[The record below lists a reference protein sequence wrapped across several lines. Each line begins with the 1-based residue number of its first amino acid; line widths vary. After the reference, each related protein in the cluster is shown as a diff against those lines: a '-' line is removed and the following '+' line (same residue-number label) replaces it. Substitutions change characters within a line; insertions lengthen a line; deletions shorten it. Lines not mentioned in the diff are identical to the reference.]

1 MKPTLEKVVRAAA
14 LSAGILFVAQFARA
28 TEVRIFQ
35 VQTGADFHAGTL
47 AGIALDP
54 GGFLDLAPRV
64 ERVAALAE
72 PFVLSAVAIPG
83 GWAVGTGNDGRVL
96 KVTAKGEVSLLFDA
110 PEPEVFA
117 LWADPDG
124 TLFAGTSPQGK
135 VYRIPASGKG
145 KAEKPEGKPF
155 FDPGSTYIWAIER
168 GADGALWV
176 ATGTEGKL
184 FRVDADGKGKV
195 FYDADEPH
203 LRSLLPLPAAAGG
216 GVVVGTSGE
225 GLVLRVAKD
234 GSARTLFDAA
244 EPEVAAIALGPDG
257 TIYAALVASEASLV
271 PAAGGAPAPGGGAAG
286 GGAPGGGAKPGEPTV
301 TVSLGG
307 DAEPA
312 GRKDG
317 APRSEVVAI
326 ATNGLVESVG
336 TFADETVFDLL
347 WLDRLW
353 VATGLEGKLYSF
365 RPSGGLSGRMQL
377 EKDTDERQLVALV
390 AGAAGPAIASTNGA
404 ALYRTTAELEAQGT
418 FTGAVLD
425 AGAPA
430 KFGRLRWRGDVP
442 SGTAVSFSV
451 RSGASATPDKTW
463 SAWSPWKKVASR
475 DEIAISGGG
484 GGGGEGGAPDGR
496 YLQWRAQL
504 SGGGSG
510 SPRVS
515 PRIAAVELS
524 YRQLNQ
530 RPKIEAFGA
539 LPPGQILV
547 PQNFNPSNQVFE
559 PVHPNREGLFTT
571 LAPATEMDDSGR
583 LKPLWKLG
591 YRSLRWKATDPN
603 GDPLR
608 YALTFRPAGTG
619 VGVDTGVDPNEGSDA
634 GKGWLKLADDLAEEY
649 LSFDVGA
656 LPDGLYRFR
665 LEATDADANDEGD
678 GLSAEETSPALT
690 VDHSPPVLSGA
701 EPEGTRLLVTV
712 EDAWSPVRDAQVSID
727 GGEWKPARAADG
739 LLDGRR
745 EELVIEVPAGARYLL
760 LRATDG
766 AYNAATFDL
775 SGKILRGKG

>member
-14 LSAGILFVAQFARA
+14 LGAGILCAGGFARA

-35 VQTGADFHAGTL
+35 VQTGADFRAGTL
-47 AGIALDP
+47 SGVALDP
-54 GGFLDLAPRV
+54 DGFLDLAPRV
-64 ERVAALAE
+64 ERVASLAE

-83 GWAVGTGNDGRVL
+83 GWAVGTGNDGKVL
-96 KVTAKGEVSLLFDA
+96 KVTGEGEVSVLFDA
-110 PEPEVFA
+110 PEAEVFA

-135 VYRIPASGKG
+135 VYRISAPGKG
-145 KAEKPEGKPF
+145 KAEKPEGKVF

-184 FRVDADGKGKV
+184 FRVEADGKGKL

-203 LRSLLPLPAAAGG
+203 IRSLLPLPAGAGG
-216 GVVVGTSGE
+216 GMVAGTSGD
-225 GLVLRVAKD
+225 GLILSVAKD
-234 GSARTLFDAA
+234 GTARTLFDAE
-244 EPEVAAIALGPDG
+244 EPEVAALALGPDG

-271 PAAGGAPAPGGGAAG
+271 PAVSGAPAPGGGAA
-286 GGAPGGGAKPGEPTV
+286 APGGAKPGEPTV

-307 DAEPA
+307 LGDAEPA

-317 APRSEVVAI
+317 VPRSEVVAI
-326 ATNGLVESVG
+326 AANGLVESVG

-347 WLDRLW
+347 WQDRLW

-365 RPSGGLSGRMQL
+365 RASGGSSGRMQL

-442 SGTAVSFSV
+442 SGTTVSFSV

-475 DEIAISGGG
+475 DEIAISD
-484 GGGGEGGAPDGR
+484 EGGAPAGR

-504 SGGGSG
+504 SGKESSGSGSG

-524 YRQLNQ
+524 YRQVNQ

-571 LAPATEMDDSGR
+571 LAPATEIDDTGR

-608 YALTFRPAGTG
+608 YALTFRPAGQG
-619 VGVDTGVDPNEGSDA
+619 VGEDAGVDPGEGPGA
-634 GKGWLKLADDLAEEY
+634 AKGWLNLADELVEEY

-665 LEATDADANDEGD
+665 LEATDADANDEGE
-678 GLSAEETSPALT
+678 GLSAEEVSPALT
-690 VDHSPPVLSGA
+690 VDHSPPVLGGA
-701 EPEGTRLLVTV
+701 ESEGTRLRVTV

-745 EELVIEVPAGARYLL
+745 EELVIEVPTGARYLL

-775 SGKILRGKG
+775 TSKIARGKGR

>member
-1 MKPTLEKVVRAAA
+1 MKPTLRWVAGAAA
-14 LSAGILFVAQFARA
+14 MGAGILFAAPLARA

-35 VQTGADFHAGTL
+35 VQTGADFRAGTL
-47 AGIALDP
+47 SGVALDP
-54 GGFLDLAPRV
+54 GGFLDLSPRV
-64 ERVAALAE
+64 ERVAGLGE

-83 GWAVGTGNDGRVL
+83 GWAVGTGNDGKVLRV
-96 KVTAKGEVSLLFDA
+96 TEKGEVSVLFDA

-124 TLFAGTSPQGK
+124 TVFAGTSPAGK
-135 VYRIPASGKG
+135 VYRIPAPAKG
-145 KAEKPEGKPF
+145 KAERPEGKVF
-155 FDPGSTYIWAIER
+155 FDPGSTYIWAIAR

-184 FRVDADGKGKV
+184 FRVEADGKGKL

-203 LRSLLPLPAAAGG
+203 LRSLLPLPASAGG
-216 GVVVGTSGE
+216 GVVAGSSGD
-225 GLVLRVAKD
+225 GLIVRIAKD
-234 GSARTLFDAA
+234 GTARTLFDAD
-244 EPEVAAIALGPDG
+244 EPEVAALVVGPDG

-271 PAAGGAPAPGGGAAG
+271 PAAGAAAPAAG
-286 GGAPGGGAKPGEPTV
+286 GAPAKPGEPTV
-301 TVSLGG
+301 TVSFG
-307 DAEPA
+307 DAPEPA

-317 APRSEVVAI
+317 APRSEVIAI
-326 ATNGLVESVG
+326 AGNGLVESVG
-336 TFADETVFDLL
+336 TFSDETVFDLL
-347 WLDRLW
+347 WQDRLW

-365 RPSGGLSGRMQL
+365 RASGGSSGRMQL

-390 AGAAGPAIASTNGA
+390 AGAAGPAIASTNGS
-404 ALYRTTAELEAQGT
+404 ALYRTTAELEAEGT

-425 AGAPA
+425 AGAPS

-442 SGTAVSFSV
+442 PGASVSFSV
-451 RSGASATPDKTW
+451 RSGASATPDRTWSDW
-463 SAWSPWKKVASR
+463 SAWKKAAVR
-475 DEIAISGGG
+475 DEIAISGAD
-484 GGGGEGGAPDGR
+484 EGGAPDGR
-496 YLQWRAQL
+496 YLQWRARL
-504 SGGGSG
+504 TAKEGSAAAGGAR
-510 SPRVS
+510 RVS

-547 PQNFNPSNQVFE
+547 PQTFNPSNQVYE

-571 LAPATEMDDSGR
+571 LAPATEMDDGGR

-591 YRSLRWKATDPN
+591 YRSLRWKASDPN
-603 GDPLR
+603 GDPLS
-608 YALTFRPAGTG
+608 YALFFRPAGRG
-619 VGVDTGVDPNEGSDA
+619 VGGDEGADPDERTGDA
-634 GKGWLKLADDLAEEY
+634 PGWLKLAEGLTEEY

-665 LEATDADANDEGD
+665 LKATDALSNEAGE

-690 VDHSPPVLSGA
+690 VDHSPPVLAGVSAAG
-701 EPEGTRLLVTV
+701 GGRLAVTV
-712 EDAWSPVRDAQVSID
+712 EDVWSPVRDAQVSID

-745 EELVIEVPAGARYLL
+745 EELAIEVPAGARYLL

-775 SGKILRGKG
+775 TDKIARALGR

>member
-1 MKPTLEKVVRAAA
+1 MKKTLAKVAEIAAFG
-14 LSAGILFVAQFARA
+14 AGILFAASSASA

-35 VQTGADFHAGTL
+35 VQTGADFRSGTL

-83 GWAVGTGNDGRVL
+83 GWAVGTGNDGKVLRV
-96 KVTAKGEVSLLFDA
+96 TDKGEVSVLFDA

-117 LWADPDG
+117 LWADSDG
-124 TLFAGTSPQGK
+124 TLFAGTSPHGK
-135 VYRIPASGKG
+135 VYRIATGGKG
-145 KAEKPEGKPF
+145 KPEAKPF
-155 FDPGSTYIWAIER
+155 FDPESTYIWALER
-168 GADGALWV
+168 AADGALLV

-184 FRVDADGKGKV
+184 FRVDRDGKGKV

-203 LRSLLPLPAAAGG
+203 LRSLLALPASAGG
-216 GVVVGTSGE
+216 DVIAGTSGD
-225 GLVLRVAKD
+225 GLVLRIAKD

-244 EPEVAAIALGPDG
+244 EPEVAALALGPDG

-271 PAAGGAPAPGGGAAG
+271 PAASAAPGVAG
-286 GGAPGGGAKPGEPTV
+286 VATGAPGGGAKPGEPTV
-301 TVSLGG
+301 TVTIGEP
-307 DAEPA
+307 EPA

-326 ATNGLVESVG
+326 AENGLAEGIGVFS
-336 TFADETVFDLL
+336 DETVFDLL
-347 WLDRLW
+347 WQDRLW
-353 VATGLEGKLYSF
+353 VATGVEGKLYSY
-365 RPSGGLSGRMQL
+365 RPSGTSASRMEL

-390 AGAAGPAIASTNGA
+390 AGVAGPTIATTNGA

-430 KFGRLRWRGDVP
+430 KFGRLRWRGEVP
-442 SGTAVSFSV
+442 AGASVSFSV
-451 RSGASATPDKTW
+451 RSGASATPDRTW
-463 SAWSPWKKVASR
+463 SAWSPWRAVASR
-475 DEIAISGGG
+475 DEIALSGAD
-484 GGGGEGGAPDGR
+484 GAPVGR

-504 SGGGSG
+504 VGAAGKQG
-510 SPRVS
+510 SPRV
-515 PRIAAVELS
+515 AAVELS

-547 PQNFNPSNQVFE
+547 PQNFNPSNQAFE
-559 PVHPNREGLFTT
+559 AVHPNREGLFTT
-571 LAPATEMDDSGR
+571 LAPAEEIDDSGR

-591 YRSLRWKATDPN
+591 YRSLRWKASDPN

-608 YALTFRPAGTG
+608 YTLTFRPAGNG
-619 VGVDTGVDPNEGSDA
+619 VGEDTGNLPHEGPHE
-634 GKGWLKLADDLAEEY
+634 GPGWLKLAADLTDEY

-665 LEATDADANDEGD
+665 LEATDADANEAGD
-678 GLSAEETSPALT
+678 GLTAEEVSPALT
-690 VDHSPPVLSGA
+690 VDHSPPVLA
-701 EPEGTRLLVTV
+701 RVEMEGTHLNVTL
-712 EDAWSPVRDAQVSID
+712 EDAWSPVRDVQVSID
-727 GGEWKPARAADG
+727 GGEWHPARAADG

-745 EELVIEVPAGARYLL
+745 EELILDVPAGARYLL

-775 SGKILRGKG
+775 TGKIARAKGR

>member
-1 MKPTLEKVVRAAA
+1 MKRTLAKVAGVAA
-14 LSAGILFVAQFARA
+14 LGAGVLFAASPASA

-35 VQTGADFHAGTL
+35 VQTGADFRSGTL

-72 PFVLSAVAIPG
+72 PFVFSAVAIPG
-83 GWAVGTGNDGRVL
+83 GWAVGTGNDGKVLRV
-96 KVTAKGEVSLLFDA
+96 TEKGEVSVLFDA

-124 TLFAGTSPQGK
+124 TLFAGTSPHGK
-135 VYRIPASGKG
+135 VYRIESAGKG
-145 KAEKPEGKPF
+145 KPEAKPF
-155 FDPGSTYIWAIER
+155 FDPESTYIWAIQR
-168 GADGALWV
+168 AADGALLV

-184 FRVDADGKGKV
+184 FRVDRDGKGKV

-203 LRSLLPLPAAAGG
+203 IRSLLALPASAGG
-216 GVVVGTSGE
+216 DVIAGTSGD
-225 GLVLRVAKD
+225 GLVLRIAKD

-244 EPEVAAIALGPDG
+244 EPEVAALAFGPDG

-271 PAAGGAPAPGGGAAG
+271 PAAVGAAPAAG
-286 GGAPGGGAKPGEPTV
+286 GIAAGAPGGGAKPGEPTV
-301 TVSLGG
+301 TVTIGEP
-307 DAEPA
+307 EPA

-326 ATNGLVESVG
+326 AENGLTEGIGV
-336 TFADETVFDLL
+336 FADETVFDLL
-347 WLDRLW
+347 WQDRLW
-353 VATGLEGKLYSF
+353 VATGVEGKLYSY
-365 RPSGGLSGRMQL
+365 RPSGTSASRMEL

-390 AGAAGPAIASTNGA
+390 AGAAGPTIATTNGA

-430 KFGRLRWRGDVP
+430 KFGRLRWRGEVP
-442 SGTAVSFSV
+442 AGASVSFSV
-451 RSGASATPDKTW
+451 RSGASATPDRTW
-463 SAWSPWKKVASR
+463 SDWSPWRAVASR
-475 DEIAISGGG
+475 DEIALSGAD
-484 GGGGEGGAPDGR
+484 GAPPGR

-504 SGGGSG
+504 VGAAGNHG
-510 SPRVS
+510 SPRV
-515 PRIAAVELS
+515 AAVELS

-559 PVHPNREGLFTT
+559 AVHPNREGLFTT
-571 LAPATEMDDSGR
+571 LAPAEEIDDSGR

-591 YRSLRWKATDPN
+591 YRSLRWKASDPN

-608 YALTFRPAGTG
+608 YSLTFRPAGNR
-619 VGVDTGVDPNEGSDA
+619 VGEDTGVAPHEGP
-634 GKGWLKLADDLAEEY
+634 GWLKLAADLSDEY

-665 LEATDADANDEGD
+665 LEATDADANEAGD
-678 GLSAEETSPALT
+678 GLAAEEVSPALT
-690 VDHSPPVLSGA
+690 VDHSPPVLA
-701 EPEGTRLLVTV
+701 RVEAEGTRLKVVL
-712 EDAWSPVRDAQVSID
+712 EDAWSPVRDAQVSVD
-727 GGEWKPARAADG
+727 GGEWHPARAADG

-745 EELVIEVPAGARYLL
+745 EELILDVPAGARYLL

-775 SGKILRGKG
+775 TGKILRGTGR

>member
-1 MKPTLEKVVRAAA
+1 MRPTLRRVAGAAA
-14 LSAGILFVAQFARA
+14 LGAGILCAATPARA

-35 VQTGADFHAGTL
+35 VQTGADFRAGTL
-47 AGIALDP
+47 SGVALDP

-64 ERVAALAE
+64 ERVAGIGE
-72 PFVLSAVAIPG
+72 PFVLSVAAIPG
-83 GWAVGTGNDGRVL
+83 GWVVGTGNDGKVL
-96 KVTAKGEVSLLFDA
+96 EVTAKGEVSVLFDA

-124 TLFAGTSPQGK
+124 TVYAGTSPKGK
-135 VYRIPASGKG
+135 VYRIPPPAKG
-145 KAEKPEGKPF
+145 KAGRREGKAF
-155 FDPGSTYIWAIER
+155 FDPGSTYIWAIDR

-184 FRVDADGKGKV
+184 FRVEADGKGKV

-203 LRSLLPLPAAAGG
+203 VRSILPLPGGAGG
-216 GVVVGTSGE
+216 GVVAGTSGD
-225 GLVLRVAKD
+225 GLVLKIAKD
-234 GSARTLFDAA
+234 GTARTLFDAD
-244 EPEVAAIALGPDG
+244 EPEVAALSVGPDG

-271 PAAGGAPAPGGGAAG
+271 PAAGAPAPGAGAA
-286 GGAPGGGAKPGEPTV
+286 AAKPGEPTV
-301 TVSLGG
+301 TVSFG
-307 DAEPA
+307 DAPEPAA

-317 APRSEVVAI
+317 APRSEVISI
-326 ATNGLVESVG
+326 AGNGLVESVG

-347 WLDRLW
+347 WQDRLW

-365 RPSGGLSGRMQL
+365 RASGGSAGRMQL

-390 AGAAGPAIASTNGA
+390 AGASGPVIASTNGA
-404 ALYRTTAELEAQGT
+404 ALYRTTAELETQGT

-425 AGAPA
+425 AGAPS

-442 SGTAVSFSV
+442 AGTAVSFSV
-451 RSGASATPDKTW
+451 RSGASANPDRTW

-475 DEIAISGGG
+475 DEIAISGAD
-484 GGGGEGGAPDGR
+484 EGGAPDGR

-504 SGGGSG
+504 SGKEGAAS
-510 SPRVS
+510 SRVS

-559 PVHPNREGLFTT
+559 PAHPNREGLFTT
-571 LAPATEMDDSGR
+571 LAPASEMDDGGR

-591 YRSLRWKATDPN
+591 YRSLRWKASDPN
-603 GDPLR
+603 GDSLR
-608 YALTFRPAGTG
+608 YALTFRPAGEG
-619 VGVDTGVDPNEGSDA
+619 VGGDVGVDPDERPGDA
-634 GKGWLKLADDLAEEY
+634 PGWLRLADGLTEEY

-665 LEATDADANDEGD
+665 LEVTDAGSNEVGEG
-678 GLSAEETSPALT
+678 LAAEETSPALT
-690 VDHSPPVLSGA
+690 VDHSPPTLSGVSDSGA
-701 EPEGTRLLVTV
+701 GRLLVTV
-712 EDAWSPVRDAQVSID
+712 EDAWSPVRDAQVSVD

-745 EELVIEVPAGARYLL
+745 EELAIEVPAGARYLL

-775 SGKILRGKG
+775 TDKIARAKGR

>member
-1 MKPTLEKVVRAAA
+1 MKRTLVLIARVAV
-14 LSAGILFVAQFARA
+14 LGAGILFSVAPAQA

-35 VQTGADFHAGTL
+35 VQTGADFRAGTL
-47 AGIALDP
+47 SGIALDP

-64 ERVAALAE
+64 ERMAALDE

-83 GWAVGTGNDGRVL
+83 GWAVGTGNDGKVL
-96 KVTAKGEVSLLFDA
+96 RVTAKGEVSVLFDA

-117 LWADPDG
+117 LWADADG
-124 TLFAGTSPQGK
+124 TLFAGTSPNGK
-135 VYRIPASGKG
+135 VYRIATSAKG
-145 KAEKPEGKPF
+145 KSGSPEAKPF
-155 FDPGSTYIWAIER
+155 FDPGATYIWAIR
-168 GADGALWV
+168 RAADGALLV

-184 FRVDADGKGKV
+184 FRVDGEGKGKV

-203 LRSLLPLPAAAGG
+203 IRSLLPLPASAGG
-216 GVVVGTSGE
+216 DVVVGTSGE
-225 GLVLRVAKD
+225 GLVVRIAKD

-244 EPEVAAIALGPDG
+244 EPEVAALALGPDG

-271 PAAGGAPAPGGGAAG
+271 PTAGAAPSAAG
-286 GGAPGGGAKPGEPTV
+286 GGGPAAGGPGPGAGKPGEPTV
-301 TVSLGG
+301 TVSIGEP
-307 DAEPA
+307 EPA
-312 GRKDG
+312 SKKDG

-326 ATNGLVESVG
+326 ATNGLAEGVG
-336 TFADETVFDLL
+336 SFADETVFDLL
-347 WLDRLW
+347 WQDRLW

-365 RPSGGLSGRMQL
+365 RPSGTSAGRMQL

-390 AGAAGPAIASTNGA
+390 AGAAGPTIATTNGS
-404 ALYRTTAELEAQGT
+404 ALYRTTAELERQGT

-430 KFGRLRWRGDVP
+430 KFGRLRWRGEVP
-442 SGTAVSFSV
+442 AGTSVSFSV
-451 RSGASATPDKTW
+451 RSGASANPDRTW
-463 SAWSPWKKVASR
+463 SPWSPWKAVASR
-475 DEIAISGGG
+475 DEIALSDAD
-484 GGGGEGGAPDGR
+484 GAPAGR

-504 SGGGSG
+504 SGASSSSSG
-510 SPRVS
+510 DLRS

-571 LAPATEMDDSGR
+571 LAPADEIDDSGR

-591 YRSLRWKATDPN
+591 YRSLRWKASDPN
-603 GDPLR
+603 GDSLR
-608 YALTFRPAGTG
+608 YRLTFRPAGKG
-619 VGVDTGVDPNEGSDA
+619 VGEDTGAALGQGPDGEA
-634 GKGWLKLADDLAEEY
+634 GWLKLADDLSEEY

-665 LEATDADANDEGD
+665 LEATDADANDAGE
-678 GLSAEETSPALT
+678 GLSAEEMSPALT
-690 VDHSPPVLSGA
+690 VDHSPPTLAGVEA
-701 EPEGTRLLVTV
+701 DGTRLRVTV
-712 EDAWSPVRDAQVSID
+712 EDAWSPVRDAQVSVD
-727 GGEWKPARAADG
+727 GGEWQPARAADG

-745 EELVIEVPAGARYLL
+745 EELILEVPVGARYLL
-760 LRATDG
+760 LRTTDG

-775 SGKILRGKG
+775 TGKIAGGKGR